1 MTEETADAD
10 ESASTVEWGS
20 PATKRATERAIRR
33 GRRRPRL
40 PLSASRTSLAAGCA
54 GVGFVLAVLA
64 QLLPWARLPVV
75 SPAVLDNP
83 EGPVTT
89 GAMKDVGLEVLQ
101 FSPLVFVYDALWSVL
116 FACVAVAFVVGRRR
130 RRVVC
135 AAGLGVAA
143 GQLLVLAGI
152 VHGISNIVDSIG
164 FSGGGVVR
172 VEVPAVAVRQGIY
185 FAVGAVLL
193 VGLALVLRTAPSAPA
208 AASAPRESDEEGE
221 FDAPVPA
228 DLTVTPLEPFQSE
241 VDWRRPRDIDMRS
254 GWRDEYPHAS

>member
-33 GRRRPRL
+33 GRRRPRIRL
-40 PLSASRTSLAAGCA
+40 PASRTALAAGCA

-75 SPAVLDNP
+75 SPTVLDNP

-89 GAMKDVGLEVLQ
+89 GAIKDVGLEVLQ

-135 AAGLGVAA
+135 AAGLGVVA
-143 GQLLVLAGI
+143 GQLLVLAGMFR
-152 VHGISNIVDSIG
+152 GISNVVDNIG

-172 VEVPAVAVRQGIY
+172 VEVPAVAVSEGIY
-185 FAVGAVLL
+185 CAVAAALL
-193 VGLALVLRTAPSAPA
+193 VGLALVLRTAPPARA
-208 AASAPRESDEEGE
+208 AASAAGEAEDEGE

-241 VDWRRPRDIDMRS
+241 VDWRRPRDIDVRS
-254 GWRDEYPHAS
+254 RRRDEYPHAS